1 MGFRNY
7 DPAIG
12 RFHSPDPL
20 GELTP
25 DWTPYR
31 FAFNN
36 PVFFNDPTGLCE
48 DCDFINFYYDGWET
62 PAAARLASAYRVAPR
77 IGHVPNVW
85 VMKNENYI
93 SLRINV

>member
-1 MGFRNY
+1 MDFRNY

-36 PVFFNDPTGLCE
+36 PVVFNDPTGLWE
-48 DCDFINFYYDGWET
+48 DWVADENGNVYWDDNVT
-62 PAAARLASAYRVAPR
+62 SADDPDLQP
-77 IGHVPNVW
+77 GHT
-85 VMKNENYI
+85 YG
-93 SLRINV
+93 